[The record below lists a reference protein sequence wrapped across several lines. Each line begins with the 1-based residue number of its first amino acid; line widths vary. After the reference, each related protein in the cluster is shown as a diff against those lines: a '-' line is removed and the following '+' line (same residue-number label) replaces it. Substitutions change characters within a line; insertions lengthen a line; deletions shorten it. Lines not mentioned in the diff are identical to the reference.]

1 MYYSVSERTLSRRS
15 GRTNLLLFLLFSSS
29 LSSADVMV
37 IVLSLSAISRQTLSG
52 LCRQT
57 SDKLWGATLS
67 AVCLQLPD
75 KVCLLTADKLQTKLP
90 SKFVCSMSAI
100 TRLSLSANT
109 RQTADKFVRDLQT
122 KSGQTLTAKCIDGSE
137 VCLLMSNFVC
147 FADIHR
153 QSCFIKLGGP
163 DKVGQCLS
171 GHTLSAKCLQL
182 PDNHYIRRQ
191 LIFFSFT
198 H

>member
-1 MYYSVSERTLSRRS
+1 MQ
-15 GRTNLLLFLLFSSS
+15 TN
-29 LSSADVMV
+29 
-37 IVLSLSAISRQTLSG
+37 
-52 LCRQT
+52 CRQ
-57 SDKLWGATLS
+57 SCLPSLS
-67 AVCLQLPD
+67 AVCLQLAD
-75 KVCLLTADKLQTKLP
+75 KVCPGFADKLQT
-90 SKFVCSMSAI
+90 
-100 TRLSLSANT
+100 
-109 RQTADKFVRDLQT
+109 KFVRDLQT
-122 KSGQTLTAKCIDGSE
+122 KSGQTLSAKCRHSADIDGSE

-191 LIFFSFT
+191 LIFSASLTETQRGLLLRLGCSSPFYAMLGVIKSLDT
-198 H
+198 GAV